1 MNIAIL
7 VPFYNEDDN
16 LPFFIKEWENF
27 LKSRKKIRRKLF
39 FFFIDDGSTDKSVEK
54 IKKNIKKI
62 KFKIIKKRNS
72 GHGDTCKYGYNL
84 IINKYQKFDY
94 LLQIDSDNQCNP
106 KYIVNLY
113 NLIKQ
118 KNYNFIFGYRRNR
131 DDGSLRY
138 LISKIMS
145 LTFFFKKFLYI
156 KDLNTPYRI
165 MKVKKLKKVLDYIS
179 KNREYENIKL
189 FNCAL
194 SYVIQKKYTI
204 NWIDIRFRNRYSGV
218 SKFNFLKMFSMFLN
232 FIIKI

>member
-1 MNIAIL
+1 MNIAVLI
-7 VPFYNEDDN
+7 PFYNEDDN
-16 LPFFIKEWENF
+16 LPFFINEWENF
-27 LKSRKKIRRKLF
+27 LKTRKKLRSRLF
-39 FFFIDDGSTDKSVEK
+39 FFFIDDGSSDKSIEK

-62 KFKIIKKRNS
+62 HFKIIKKRNS
-72 GHGDTCKYGYNL
+72 GHGDTCKFGYNL
-84 IINKYQKFDY
+84 IIKKYKKFNY

-131 DDGSLRY
+131 DDGNLRY

-145 LTFFFKKFLYI
+145 FTFFFKKFLYV

-165 MKVKKLKKVLDYIS
+165 MKVSKLKKVLEIIRKKRKYDD
-179 KNREYENIKL
+179 IKL
-189 FNCAL
+189 FNCSL
-194 SYVIQKKYTI
+194 SYIIQKEYGI
-204 NWIDIRFRNRYSGV
+204 HWIDIRFRNRYSGT
-218 SKFNFLKMFSMFLN
+218 SKFNFLKMLSMFLN